1 MKETYYKPF
10 GPTIGKFSLSSKMIS
25 AVNTFA
31 KKIIEDKQKSKALDN
46 SHRLAGNVQQQFRLT
61 RDFLLKS
68 GLEKQLNRTIE
79 SYYKNVIQVKTS
91 SIKIDRAWIVRQFAG
106 DFNPPHIH
114 RGNVSGVCYL
124 EVPNSIKYNKEIA
137 FAGRLSFFDGR
148 VSMPRNSPPLV
159 KHRIT
164 FKPRVG
170 DMYIFPA
177 FLMHDVHPFRKDGE
191 RRCFSFNAFVKT

>member
-1 MKETYYKPF
+1 MKEIYYKPF

-25 AVNTFA
+25 TVNTFA

-114 RGNVSGVCYL
+114 KGNVSGVCYL

-177 FLMHDVHPFRKDGE
+177 FLMHDVHPFRNDGE
-191 RRCFSFNAFVKT
+191 RRCFSFNAFVKA

>member
-1 MKETYYKPF
+1 MKPTYYKPF

-25 AVNTFA
+25 TVNTFA
-31 KKIIEDKQKSKALDN
+31 KKIIEDKQKSKALDH
-46 SHRLAGNVQQQFRLT
+46 SRRLVGNVQQQFRLT
-61 RDFLLKS
+61 KDFLFNS
-68 GLEKQLNRTIE
+68 GLEKQLNRAIE
-79 SYYKNVIQVKTS
+79 SYYKNVIQVNTS
-91 SIKIDRAWIVRQFAG
+91 SVKIDRAWIVRQFAG
-106 DFNPPHIH
+106 DFNPPHVH

>member
-25 AVNTFA
+25 TVNTFA

-79 SYYKNVIQVKTS
+79 CYYKNVIQVKTS

-114 RGNVSGVCYL
+114 KGNVSGVCYL

-191 RRCFSFNAFVKT
+191 RRCFSFNAFVKV

>member
-1 MKETYYKPF
+1 MEFVILKCL
-10 GPTIGKFSLSSKMIS
+10 I
-25 AVNTFA
+25 
-31 KKIIEDKQKSKALDN
+31 
-46 SHRLAGNVQQQFRLT
+46 
-61 RDFLLKS
+61 LL
-68 GLEKQLNRTIE
+68 N
-79 SYYKNVIQVKTS
+79 
-91 SIKIDRAWIVRQFAG
+91 
-106 DFNPPHIH
+106 
-114 RGNVSGVCYL
+114 
-124 EVPNSIKYNKEIA
+124 NKEIA

-177 FLMHDVHPFRKDGE
+177 FLMHDVHPFRKEGE

>member
-1 MKETYYKPF
+1 MPSIIFWALNINKIIIPRTRKTKP
-10 GPTIGKFSLSSKMIS
+10 GKPKKCAGLDK
-25 AVNTFA
+25 NLW
-31 KKIIEDKQKSKALDN
+31 KKIIENKHKSKVLDH
-46 SHRLAGNVQQQFRLT
+46 SHRLVGNVQQQFRLT
-61 RDFLLKS
+61 KEFLFTS
-68 GLEKQLNRTIE
+68 GLEKQLNRIIE
-79 SYYKNVIQVKTS
+79 SYYKNVIQVKPF

-177 FLMHDVHPFRKDGE
+177 FLLN
-191 RRCFSFNAFVKT
+191 C

>member
-10 GPTIGKFSLSSKMIS
+10 GPTIGKYNLSHTMIGK
-25 AVNTFA
+25 VNSFTN
-31 KKIIEDKQKSKALDN
+31 KIIENKHKSKVLDH
-46 SHRLAGNVQQQFRLT
+46 SHRLVGNVQQQFRLT
-61 RDFLLKS
+61 KDFLFTS
-68 GLEKQLNRTIE
+68 GLEKQLNRIIE
-79 SYYKNVIQVKTS
+79 TYYKNVIQVKPF

>member
-1 MKETYYKPF
+1 MKEIYYKPF
-10 GPTIGKFSLSSKMIS
+10 GPTIGKFSLSGKMIS
-25 AVNTFA
+25 TVNTYA

-68 GLEKQLNRTIE
+68 GLEKQLNRKIE

-114 RGNVSGVCYL
+114 KGNVSGVCYL

-191 RRCFSFNAFVKT
+191 RRCFSFNAFVKV

>member
-1 MKETYYKPF
+1 
-10 GPTIGKFSLSSKMIS
+10 MIS
-25 AVNTFA
+25 TVNTFA

-114 RGNVSGVCYL
+114 KGNVSGVCYL

-191 RRCFSFNAFVKT
+191 RRCFSFNAFVKA

>member
-1 MKETYYKPF
+1 MKEIYYKPF
-10 GPTIGKFSLSSKMIS
+10 GPIIGKFSLSSKMIS
-25 AVNTFA
+25 TVNTYA
-31 KKIIEDKQKSKALDN
+31 KKIIEDKQKSRVLDN
-46 SHRLAGNVQQQFRLT
+46 SHRLAGNVKQQFRLT

-68 GLEKQLNRTIE
+68 GLEKKLNRTIE
-79 SYYKNVIQVKTS
+79 SYYKNVIQVKIS

-191 RRCFSFNAFVKT
+191 RRSFSFNAFVKT